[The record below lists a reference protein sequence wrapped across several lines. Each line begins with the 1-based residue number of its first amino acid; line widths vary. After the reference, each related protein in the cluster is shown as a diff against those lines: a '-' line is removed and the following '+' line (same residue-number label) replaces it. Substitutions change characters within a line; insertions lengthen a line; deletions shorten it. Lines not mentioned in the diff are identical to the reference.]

1 VDTYDYLQAE
11 EKLTENESKNNSNQE
26 TNDEH

>member
-11 EKLTENESKNNSNQE
+11 EKLTENESENNS
-26 TNDEH
+26 DEEINEEH